1 MARPDRER
9 RRLIT
14 RTVRVLGLAF
24 TGCSFVLVA
33 VSGATAPE
41 RVVMPALL
49 LIAVGVAFVLV
60 GRGRTWFRPLLT
72 YVLGVLV
79 LASSC
84 LPATLPR
91 DEIEAAGIQ
100 LFASTAMPALLI
112 TLSGQR
118 WRIPVIVGSF
128 VPVVVLAAL
137 ATAQAQPLGLT
148 ALSVVLGW
156 VAFSIVSHWLGASID
171 RASAGIERLKHAH
184 AGERLASEREAAR
197 RRSARLLHD
206 TVLATLTLLAH
217 SGVGVN
223 AAALRHQAEEDARL
237 LRQLRLGDSPTPTAS
252 GSYNLEPVATSDL
265 GHTLES
271 VKQRFGHLG
280 LEVAWHG
287 TGQILL
293 RSDVL
298 DAFLLS
304 LSECLENVRRHSGVG
319 AADVTITED
328 DTTVRAMVTDEGV
341 GFDLSSVDV
350 ERLGIAES
358 VMARIRDVGGN
369 VRLFS
374 APGSGTTVVLEV
386 PR

>member
-1 MARPDRER
+1 MARSDRER

-24 TGCSFVLVA
+24 TGCSLMLVA
-33 VSGATAPE
+33 VAGAGSPE
-41 RVVMPALL
+41 RVVLPVIGML
-49 LIAVGVAFVLV
+49 AVAGGFVLV
-60 GRGRTWFRPLLT
+60 GSARTWFRPLLV

-79 LASSC
+79 LLSSC
-84 LPATLPR
+84 LPWTVPQN
-91 DEIEAAGIQ
+91 DIEASGVQ

-112 TLSGQR
+112 TLAVR
-118 WRIPVIVGSF
+118 PWRVIATVCAF
-128 VPVVVLAAL
+128 VPVLVLTLL
-137 ATAQAQPLGLT
+137 ATAQAQPLAVT

-156 VAFSIVSHWLGASID
+156 IAFHVVATWLGASIE
-171 RASAGIERLKHAH
+171 RASAGIERLKLAH
-184 AGERLASEREAAR
+184 AGERIASEREASR

-223 AAALRHQAEEDARL
+223 AAALRHQAGEDARL
-237 LRQLRLGDSPTPTAS
+237 LRQLRLGDAPTPTAS
-252 GSYNLEPVATSDL
+252 GAYNLEPTATSDL

-304 LSECLENVRRHSGVG
+304 LSECLENVRRHAGVG
-319 AADVTITED
+319 VADVTITED

-341 GFDLSSVDV
+341 GFDLASVDV
-350 ERLGIAES
+350 ERLGLAES
-358 VMARIRDVGGN
+358 VIARIRDVGGN